1 MGYSY
6 QMSDLYSLLRY
17 ILRLFFLCFAGMFTF
32 AMPYRLLFTDVNQ
45 FELNRL
51 VDSAI
56 VFGASGIGML
66 VILYVL
72 EIEKRSS

>member
-1 MGYSY
+1 
-6 QMSDLYSLLRY
+6 MSIIRF

-32 AMPYRLLFTDVNQ
+32 VLPYRLLFTDVNQ

-51 VDSAI
+51 VDGAI

-66 VILYVL
+66 VVLYAL
-72 EIEKRSS
+72 EIEKRSDD